1 MCMRFNLFRILLA
14 VLICVLVGPILLTL
28 GWSIWGRP
36 HEAPQAIQPILVYV
50 EGVGL
55 TEMDLE
61 EYIKGVVAAEMPAYF
76 ELEALKAQAVAA
88 RTYAVRKIRA
98 YGGPGCTEHPGADI
112 CTDFRHGQAWISFAD
127 LKSKYGFFSNLRIL
141 AKIDRA
147 VEETKGIV
155 ATYNGKPI
163 DAIYHANSG
172 GITEDSEKVWGNYI
186 PYLRSIKTDLPGSQ
200 RGLDQKSIGLSEL
213 SGLLGVQLNPTSLA
227 HAGQLVPGEVISVS
241 TSQQNMGLTVLE
253 RSRTGR
259 VVSLA
264 LDGQIIRGIDFRSL
278 LGLKS
283 TNFTWRVEG
292 NQVTFST
299 IGNGHGVGMCQYG
312 ANALAQQGKGY
323 QEILTH
329 FYTGINLE
337 LFADL
342 RF

>member
-1 MCMRFNLFRILLA
+1 MCMRFNLFRVLL
-14 VLICVLVGPILLTL
+14 VILICVLVGPILLTL
-28 GWSIWGRP
+28 GWSMWGRP
-36 HEAPQAIQPILVYV
+36 QESTQAIQSILVYV
-50 EGVGL
+50 EGEGL

-127 LKSKYGFFSNLRIL
+127 LKSKYSFFTNLRIL
-141 AKIDRA
+141 AKIDKA
-147 VEETKGIV
+147 VEETKGVV
-155 ATYNGKPI
+155 ATYGGKPI

-186 PYLRSIKTDLPGSQ
+186 PYLRSVKTDLPGTQ
-200 RGLDQKSIGLSEL
+200 RGLDQKTISLSDL
-213 SGLLGVQLNPTSLA
+213 AGLLGTQLNPTSLG
-227 HAGQLVPGEVISVS
+227 HARQLVPGEIITVS
-241 TSQQNMGLTVLE
+241 ASQQNMGLTVLE
-253 RSRTGR
+253 RSWTGR
-259 VVSLA
+259 VVSLS
-264 LDGQIIRGIDFRSL
+264 LEGQRIRGIDFRSL

-283 TNFTWRVEG
+283 TNFTWHVEG
-292 NQVTFST
+292 NQVTFVT
-299 IGNGHGVGMCQYG
+299 VGNGHGVGMCQYG
-312 ANALAQQGKGY
+312 ANALAQSGKGY
-323 QEILTH
+323 REILTH

-337 LFADL
+337 SLADL